1 MWRKCVSD
9 QTRFFLFA
17 LSVPAAAL
25 QVVTGRL
32 FTKVVDILE
41 YLGKKW
47 SVLLLTSEKRS
58 KNEVKHIPATLSVSL
73 LYETLRRTCAHIART
88 GSHACDVRLE
98 FGVESEVDEGSRD
111 LHPPPDNSHKY
122 D

>member
-9 QTRFFLFA
+9 QTRFFLFS

-25 QVVTGRL
+25 QVLTGRL

-47 SVLLLTSEKRS
+47 NVLLLTSEKRS

-73 LYETLRRTCAHIART
+73 LYEALRRTFAHIART